1 MIMARVPHRLE
12 PSREQFGAWVQEAL
26 AHLPPP
32 YDTLARDVSVVV
44 EDEPPQDVLEDL
56 ELESEDDLL
65 GLYQGLSLHERS
77 FFQPG
82 GELPARIAIY
92 RGPILRLCRTKSEV
106 IQEIRDT
113 VVHELGHH
121 VGLNDD
127 EMPY

>member
-1 MIMARVPHRLE
+1 MTMPKDPCQLE
-12 PSREQFGAWVQEAL
+12 ASQEQFGAWVQEAI
-26 AHLPPP
+26 AHLPAP

-44 EDEPPQDVLEDL
+44 EDEPPPDVLEEL

-82 GELPARIAIY
+82 GELPACIAIY
-92 RGPILRLCRTKSEV
+92 KGPILRLCRTKTEV

-121 VGLNDD
+121 VGLRDD

>member
-1 MIMARVPHRLE
+1 MARDPRRL
-12 PSREQFGAWVQEAL
+12 SASKEQFGGWVQEAI
-26 AHLPPP
+26 ADLP
-32 YDTLARDVSVVV
+32 LR
-44 EDEPPQDVLEDL
+44 EQ
-56 ELESEDDLL
+56 
-65 GLYQGLSLHERS
+65 S

-92 RGPILRLCRTKSEV
+92 KGPILRLCRTKTEL

-121 VGLNDD
+121 VGLSDE

>member
-1 MIMARVPHRLE
+1 MARDPRRLSASE
-12 PSREQFGAWVQEAL
+12 EQFGAWVQEAI
-26 AHLPPP
+26 ADLPPP
-32 YDTLARDVSVVV
+32 YNKIVRDVSVVV
-44 EDEPPQDVLEDL
+44 EDEPPLDVLEEL

-65 GLYQGLSLHERS
+65 GLYQGLSLREQS

-92 RGPILRLCRTKSEV
+92 KGPILRLCRTKTEV

-121 VGLNDD
+121 VGLSDE